1 MVDNINKN
9 TIGETDA
16 KIKLN
21 ALNELK
27 NAEIQNKCLS
37 SNQKDL
43 LELFDDLLEKISNN
57 NNNNNSG
64 DNIIV
69 IIMRMR
75 GRVAIRMRVRIRLRV
90 RMRMIIIKMKMKIM
104 MTMK

>member
-57 NNNNNSG
+57 NNDNSG